1 MSRIF
6 YVYIMA
12 NPDNRVL
19 YTGITNNLV
28 RRSYEH
34 RMKLIKGFTHR
45 YNVIK
50 LVYFETTDDTVSAIE
65 REKQIKAG
73 SREKKMRL
81 ILKMNPKMDDLYE
94 ITLVQNNGLKK
105 DASD

>member
-1 MSRIF
+1 MSRAF

-12 NPDNRVL
+12 NPDNHVL
-19 YTGITNNLV
+19 YTGITHDLI
-28 RRSYEH
+28 RRVYEH
-34 RMKLIKGFTHR
+34 RMKLIKGFTYQ

-50 LVYFETTDDTVSAIE
+50 LVYYESIEDPLSAIA

-81 ILKMNPKMDDLYE
+81 ILKMNPDLKDLYE
-94 ITLVQNNGLKK
+94 EI
-105 DASD
+105 A